1 MLASWMDGQDPIG
14 SLINGS
20 PIPPQKVSQL
30 SSPLASQ
37 LSMSIVHHSMYIT
50 CVCTCKILSKNA
62 TLRHIDNAQIWVYT
76 LDIYWVDFKTDP
88 VHLISYSTLSKSFF
102 D

>member
-1 MLASWMDGQDPIG
+1 MDGQDPIG

-50 CVCTCKILSKNA
+50 YVHRCKILSKNA

-76 LDIYWVDFKTDP
+76 LDIQRFQKVFLIKENWRFLTKTMPPRDY
-88 VHLISYSTLSKSFF
+88 LF
-102 D
+102 